1 MGDRRH
7 RGAPDA
13 AGALWRSLTHV
24 YDILTIAAIADEL
37 SATLVDGRIQRIG
50 AVDPRTIAAEVY
62 AGGQRRAIVASADD
76 RGARL
81 RLADLLPSLDPA
93 LVTPFILL
101 LRKYVRGGVIIGIE
115 QPPLERI
122 VRISIAKRLLPD
134 HERRRRGLPAES
146 SDEGDASAPTDEPE
160 RDDEGEE
167 DDVDLTYVHL
177 VVEIMG
183 RHSNLILVDDDGVIM
198 ESVKR
203 VTAAMSRARPIW
215 PRLPYTPPPPRA
227 GLDPRR
233 IATAEMAVLLAE
245 ASDRNQPLWRA
256 LIAWLRGVSPQMAR
270 EIAFRATGDVAIALA
285 AVPVEAAALL
295 ARETRHLVE
304 PLLTS
309 AWAPRVYRERA
320 PDGGGRVVAF
330 SAVPMRY
337 LATEF
342 DEKAAAS
349 MSQAAALAEDES
361 TAIGPER
368 HAQRRSRLLA
378 QIAAARERQQ
388 RRLAAIEAQQAR
400 AAEAER
406 WRRWGETIY
415 AWLWQIHPGQASLE
429 IDGETIPLDPAGPKE
444 TAQRYFDLYRRAQGA
459 AERTPEL
466 EEEVAREMAWLDQM
480 RTLTEQASG
489 FAQLEALAAEWET
502 HAGVGNAPALRR
514 QPPKRPQPLLDAEG
528 NAVFIGRSGAQN
540 HVVTFDLL
548 GPNDTWLHA
557 RGVAGSHVGIRWRQP
572 GAGERPETIDAA
584 ARLAAWH
591 SAARGGG
598 AVEVDVA
605 PRRHVRKIKGGRPG
619 LVTYRHER
627 TIAVQP
633 ASETELAGV
642 LRPA

>member
-1 MGDRRH
+1 M
-7 RGAPDA
+7 
-13 AGALWRSLTHV
+13 

-37 SATLVDGRIQRIG
+37 SATLIDGRIQRIG
-50 AVDPRTIAAEVY
+50 AVDSRTIAAEIY
-62 AGGQRRAIVASADD
+62 AGGERRALVVSASD
-76 RGARL
+76 RDARL
-81 RLADLLPSLDPA
+81 RLADRLPSLDPA
-93 LVTPFILL
+93 HITPFILL

-146 SDEGDASAPTDEPE
+146 SDEGASSAEPDESASE
-160 RDDEGEE
+160 SDDEI
-167 DDVDLTYVHL
+167 DVDFTYVHL

-183 RHSNLILVDDDGVIM
+183 RHSNLILVDDDGVVM

-203 VTAAMSRARPIW
+203 VTAAMSRARPVW
-215 PRLPYTPPPPRA
+215 PRLPYTPPPARA

-233 IATAEMAVLLAE
+233 VATAEMAALLAAE
-245 ASDRNQPLWRA
+245 PDRDRTLWRA

-270 EIAFRATGDVAIALA
+270 EIAFRALGDAAISLA
-285 AVPVEAAALL
+285 AVSTEAAAAL

-304 PLLTS
+304 PLLTA

-320 PDGGGRVVAF
+320 ADGAGRVVAF

-337 LATEF
+337 LAAEY
-342 DEKAAAS
+342 DEEAVAS
-349 MSQAAALAEDES
+349 ISRAAALAEDEA

-368 HAQRRSRLLA
+368 HAQRRTRLLA
-378 QIAAARERQQ
+378 QIVAARERQQ
-388 RRLAAIEAQQAR
+388 RRLAAIEEQRTR
-400 AAEAER
+400 AAEAGR

-415 AWLWQIHPGQASLE
+415 AWLWQIQPGQTSLE
-429 IDGETIPLDPAGPKE
+429 IDGESIPLDPLAGPKE
-444 TAQRYFDLYRRAQGA
+444 TAQRYFDQYRRARGA
-459 AERTPEL
+459 ADRTPVL
-466 EEEVAREMAWLDQM
+466 EEEVARELAYLEQM
-480 RTLTEQASG
+480 RTLTDQAAG
-489 FAQLEALAAEWET
+489 FAELEALAAEWDA
-502 HAGVGNAPALRR
+502 HAGNGAGPVRR
-514 QPPKRPQPLLDAEG
+514 PQAPKRPQPLLDAEG
-528 NAVFIGRSGAQN
+528 NAVFIGRSGGQN
-540 HVVTFDLL
+540 DLVTFDLL

-572 GAGERPETIDAA
+572 GAERPDTIDAA

-591 SAARGGG
+591 SAARGSG

-627 TIAVQP
+627 TIAVEP
-633 ASETELAGV
+633 ASETDLAGV